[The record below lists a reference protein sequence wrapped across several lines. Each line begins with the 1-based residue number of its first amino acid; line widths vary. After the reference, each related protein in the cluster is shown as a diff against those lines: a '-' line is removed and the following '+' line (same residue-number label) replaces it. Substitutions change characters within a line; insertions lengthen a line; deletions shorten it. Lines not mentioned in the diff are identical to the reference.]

1 MPENEPV
8 KVRLRPM
15 RARAKVLASRYLED
29 MKALQT
35 KLWDLAGKVKILADV
50 KLDVGEDFSAFQD
63 LDALRRKRQF
73 RRE

>member
-1 MPENEPV
+1 MSQTEPP

-15 RARAKVLASRYLED
+15 RATAKVLASRYFEEL
-29 MKALQT
+29 KALQV
-35 KLWDLAGKVKILADV
+35 KLWDLAGKVEILADV

-63 LDALRRKRQF
+63 LDELRHKRQF